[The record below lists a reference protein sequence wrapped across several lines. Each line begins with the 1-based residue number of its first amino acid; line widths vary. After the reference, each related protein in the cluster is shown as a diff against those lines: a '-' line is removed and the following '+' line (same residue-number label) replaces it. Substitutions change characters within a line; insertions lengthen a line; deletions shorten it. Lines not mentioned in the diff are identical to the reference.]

1 MIEIDFIIETIPN
14 INSEFFILS
23 LPKLI
28 QYENKE
34 CGPINLIF
42 CDDDKILEVN
52 KEYLSHDYYTDIITF
67 DYSLNQII
75 SGDLFISIDRV
86 KENANR
92 YSKTFENEL
101 MRVVFHG
108 VLHLCGYND
117 KSEEEV
123 LVMRS
128 KEDYYL
134 TQLVSCETNGN

>member
-1 MIEIDFIIETIPN
+1 MIDIDFIIEPIPN

-23 LPKLI
+23 LPKLV
-28 QYENKE
+28 QLEDKE

-42 CDDDKILEVN
+42 CDDEKILEVN
-52 KEYLSHDYYTDIITF
+52 KEYLAHDYYTDIITF

-86 KENANR
+86 KENADMF
-92 YSKTFENEL
+92 SKSFENEL
-101 MRVVFHG
+101 TRVVFHG

-117 KSEEEV
+117 KSEEDI

-134 TQLVSCETNGN
+134 TQLVSCETTGN

>member
-1 MIEIDFIIETIPN
+1 MIDIDFIIEPIPN

-23 LPKLI
+23 LPKLV
-28 QYENKE
+28 QLEDKE

-42 CDDDKILEVN
+42 CDDEKILEVN
-52 KEYLSHDYYTDIITF
+52 KEYLAHDYYTDIITF

-86 KENANR
+86 KENADMF
-92 YSKTFENEL
+92 SKSFENEL
-101 MRVVFHG
+101 TRVVFHG

-117 KSEEEV
+117 KSEEDV

-134 TQLVSCETNGN
+134 TQLVSCETTGN

>member
-1 MIEIDFIIETIPN
+1 MIEIDFIIEAIPN

-28 QYENKE
+28 QSENKE

-86 KENANR
+86 KENSNR

-117 KSEEEV
+117 KSEEEI

>member
-1 MIEIDFIIETIPN
+1 MIEIDFIIEAIPN
-14 INSEFFILS
+14 INSEFFIS
-23 LPKLI
+23 ALPKLI
-28 QYENKE
+28 QSENKE

-123 LVMRS
+123 VVMRS

-134 TQLVSCETNGN
+134 TQLVSCETKGN

>member
-1 MIEIDFIIETIPN
+1 MIDIDFIIEPIPN

-23 LPKLI
+23 LPKLV
-28 QYENKE
+28 QLEDKE

-42 CDDDKILEVN
+42 CDDEKILEVN
-52 KEYLSHDYYTDIITF
+52 KEYLAHDYYTDIITF

-86 KENANR
+86 KENADLF
-92 YSKTFENEL
+92 SKSFENEL

-117 KSEEEV
+117 KSEEDI

-134 TQLVSCETNGN
+134 TQLVSCETTGN

>member
-1 MIEIDFIIETIPN
+1 MIEIAFIIEPIPN
-14 INSEFFILS
+14 INSEFFILA

-28 QYENKE
+28 QSENKE

-42 CDDDKILEVN
+42 CDDEKIIEVN

-67 DYSLNQII
+67 DYSISQII
-75 SGDLFISIDRV
+75 SGDLFISVDRV
-86 KENANR
+86 KENADLFA
-92 YSKTFENEL
+92 KTFENEL

-117 KSEEEV
+117 KTSEES
-123 LVMRS
+123 LIMRS

-134 TQLVSCETNGN
+134 SQLVSCETNGN

>member
-1 MIEIDFIIETIPN
+1 MIDIDFIIEPIPN

-23 LPKLI
+23 LPKLV
-28 QYENKE
+28 QLEDKE

-42 CDDDKILEVN
+42 CDDEKILEVN
-52 KEYLSHDYYTDIITF
+52 KEYLTHDYYTDIITF

-86 KENANR
+86 KENADMF
-92 YSKTFENEL
+92 SKSFENEL

-117 KSEEEV
+117 KSEEDI

-134 TQLVSCETNGN
+134 TQLVSCETTGN

>member
-1 MIEIDFIIETIPN
+1 MIDIDFIIEPIPN
-14 INSEFFILS
+14 INSEFFILA
-23 LPKLI
+23 LPNLV
-28 QYENKE
+28 QLEDKE

-42 CDDDKILEVN
+42 CDDEKILEVN
-52 KEYLSHDYYTDIITF
+52 KEYLAHDYYTDIITF

-86 KENANR
+86 IENADMF
-92 YSKTFENEL
+92 SKSFENEL

-117 KSEEEV
+117 KSEEDI

-134 TQLVSCETNGN
+134 TQLVSCETTGN

>member
-1 MIEIDFIIETIPN
+1 MIDIDFIIEPIPN

-23 LPKLI
+23 LPKLV
-28 QYENKE
+28 QLEDKE

-42 CDDDKILEVN
+42 CDDEKILEVN
-52 KEYLSHDYYTDIITF
+52 KEYLAHDYYTDIITF

-86 KENANR
+86 KENADMF
-92 YSKTFENEL
+92 SKSFENEL

-117 KSEEEV
+117 KSEEDI

-134 TQLVSCETNGN
+134 TQLVSCETTGN

>member
-1 MIEIDFIIETIPN
+1 MIDIDFIIEPIPN

-23 LPKLI
+23 LPKLV
-28 QYENKE
+28 QLEDKE

-42 CDDDKILEVN
+42 CDDEKILEVN
-52 KEYLSHDYYTDIITF
+52 KEYLAHDYYTDIITF

-86 KENANR
+86 IENADMF
-92 YSKTFENEL
+92 SKSFENEL

-117 KSEEEV
+117 KSEEDI

-134 TQLVSCETNGN
+134 TQLVSCETTGN

>member
-117 KSEEEV
+117 KSEEEI

>member
-1 MIEIDFIIETIPN
+1 MIDIDFIIEPIPN

-23 LPKLI
+23 LPKLV
-28 QYENKE
+28 QLEDKE

-42 CDDDKILEVN
+42 CDDEKILEVN
-52 KEYLSHDYYTDIITF
+52 KEYLAHDYYTDIITF

-86 KENANR
+86 IENADMF
-92 YSKTFENEL
+92 SKSFENEL

-117 KSEEEV
+117 KSEEEIS
-123 LVMRS
+123 VMRS
-128 KEDYYL
+128 KEEYYL
-134 TQLVSCETNGN
+134 TQLVSCETTGN